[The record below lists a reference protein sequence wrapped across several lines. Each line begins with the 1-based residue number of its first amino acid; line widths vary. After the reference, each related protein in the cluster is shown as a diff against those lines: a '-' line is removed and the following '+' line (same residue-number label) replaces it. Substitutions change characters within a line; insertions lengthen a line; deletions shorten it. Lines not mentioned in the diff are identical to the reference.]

1 MNNII
6 YIKKDPI
13 LQELD
18 NSIDKAS
25 AKIMLNFKQFNNDL
39 DMFNDYLNKKNS
51 SNKRKQK
58 VIENVKEKP
67 QLEFA
72 F

>member
-13 LQELD
+13 LIELD
-18 NSIDKAS
+18 NSIDKQS
-25 AKIMLNFKQFNNDL
+25 AKKMIAFKYFNNNLDL
-39 DMFNDYLNKKNS
+39 LDNYLDKHKLETSKVNRKNRVKGS
-51 SNKRKQK
+51 S
-58 VIENVKEKP
+58 
-67 QLEFA
+67 QLEFS

>member
-13 LQELD
+13 LTELD
-18 NSIDKAS
+18 NSIDKQS
-25 AKIMLNFKQFNNDL
+25 AKKMIAFKYFNNNLNLL
-39 DMFNDYLNKKNS
+39 DNYLDKHKLETS
-51 SNKRKQK
+51 K
-58 VIENVKEKP
+58 VIKKKRVKGSS
-67 QLEFA
+67 QLEFS

>member
-13 LQELD
+13 LIELD
-18 NSIDKAS
+18 NSIDKQS
-25 AKIMLNFKQFNNDL
+25 AKKMIAFKYFNNNLNLL
-39 DMFNDYLNKKNS
+39 DNYLDKHKLETS
-51 SNKRKQK
+51 K
-58 VIENVKEKP
+58 VIKKKRVKGSS
-67 QLEFA
+67 QLEFS

>member
-13 LQELD
+13 LIELD
-18 NSIDKAS
+18 NSIDKQS
-25 AKIMLNFKQFNNDL
+25 AKKMIAFKYFNNNLDL
-39 DMFNDYLNKKNS
+39 LDNYLDKKKLETS
-51 SNKRKQK
+51 K
-58 VIENVKEKP
+58 VIKKKRVKGSS
-67 QLEFA
+67 QLEFS

>member
-13 LQELD
+13 LTELD
-18 NSIDKAS
+18 NSIDKQS
-25 AKIMLNFKQFNNDL
+25 AKKMIAFKYFNNNIDL
-39 DMFNDYLNKKNS
+39 LDNYLDKHKLETSKVNRKNRVKGS
-51 SNKRKQK
+51 S
-58 VIENVKEKP
+58 
-67 QLEFA
+67 QLEFS

>member
-13 LQELD
+13 LTELD
-18 NSIDKAS
+18 NSIDKQS
-25 AKIMLNFKQFNNDL
+25 AKKMIAFKYFNNNLDL
-39 DMFNDYLNKKNS
+39 LDNYLDKHKLETS
-51 SNKRKQK
+51 K
-58 VIENVKEKP
+58 VIKKKRVKGSS
-67 QLEFA
+67 QLEFS